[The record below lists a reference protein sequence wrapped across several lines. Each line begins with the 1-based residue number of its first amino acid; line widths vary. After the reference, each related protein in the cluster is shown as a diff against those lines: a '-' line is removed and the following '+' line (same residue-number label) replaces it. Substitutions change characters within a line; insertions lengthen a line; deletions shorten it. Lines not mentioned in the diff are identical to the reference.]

1 MKKKEVAVIGLGVFG
16 YNVAVQL
23 EKKGY
28 KVLAVDRDR
37 QGVERIKDQ
46 VTAAVIADVADEN
59 ALAQLDI
66 GKFDIVILGLGSSLE
81 HMVLAVTH
89 LKRQGV
95 KWIIAR
101 AGTEIQEEILLK
113 VGADEVVMPERQSAR
128 RLADFIA
135 LPNIIEFF
143 DLGGEMSIAE
153 IRIDERIDG
162 KTLQELDLRKRF
174 GVTVLMVKENKGPA
188 QLITSPKI
196 VFKKDDVIIVAG
208 KQENIERCFAW
219 SK

>member
-23 EKKGY
+23 EKKGH

-81 HMVLAVTH
+81 NMVLAVTH

-101 AGTEIQEEILLK
+101 AGTETQEEILLK

-143 DLGGEMSIAE
+143 DLGGEMSVAE
-153 IRIDERIDG
+153 IRVDKRVEG

-174 GVTVLMVKENKGPA
+174 GVTVLMIKEKNGAA

-196 VFKKDDVIIVAG
+196 VFKKDDILIVAG
-208 KQENIERCFAW
+208 RQENIERCFAW
-219 SK
+219 E

>member
-23 EKKGY
+23 EKKGH

-59 ALAQLDI
+59 ALTQLDI

-81 HMVLAVTH
+81 NMVLAVTH

-101 AGTEIQEEILLK
+101 AGTETQEEILLK

-135 LPNIIEFF
+135 LPNIVEFF
-143 DLGGEMSIAE
+143 DLGGEMTLAE
-153 IRIDERIDG
+153 IRVDKRVEG

-174 GVTVLMVKENKGPA
+174 GVTVLMIKEKNGAA

-196 VFKKDDVIIVAG
+196 VFKKDDILIVAG

-219 SK
+219 E

>member
-23 EKKGY
+23 EKKGH

-46 VTAAVIADVADEN
+46 VTAAVIADVTDEN

-81 HMVLAVTH
+81 SMVLAVTH

-101 AGTEIQEEILLK
+101 AGTETEEEILLK
-113 VGADEVVMPERQSAR
+113 VGADEVVMPEKQSAR

-135 LPNIIEFF
+135 LPNIVEFF
-143 DLGGEMSIAE
+143 DLGGEMSVAE
-153 IRIDERIDG
+153 IRVDKRVEG

-174 GVTVLMVKENKGPA
+174 GVTVLMIKEKNGAA

-196 VFKKDDVIIVAG
+196 VFKKDDIIIVAG

-219 SK
+219 E

>member
-23 EKKGY
+23 EKKGH

-81 HMVLAVTH
+81 NMVLAVTH

-101 AGTEIQEEILLK
+101 AGTETQEEILLK

-135 LPNIIEFF
+135 LPNIVEFF
-143 DLGGEMSIAE
+143 DLGGEMTLAE
-153 IRIDERIDG
+153 IRVDKRVEG

-174 GVTVLMVKENKGPA
+174 GVTVLMIKEKNGAA

-196 VFKKDDVIIVAG
+196 VFKKDDILIVAG
-208 KQENIERCFAW
+208 RQENIERCFAW
-219 SK
+219 E